1 MELRQLS
8 YFITI
13 VNEGTISAAA
23 KKLHISQPPLS
34 HQMKLL
40 EEELGVLLFERGARS
55 IRLTVSGQAFY
66 EKAMAILNLTKLAA
80 EEAGRLEAAVTGTL
94 KLGVVSSVGEFL
106 LHQYLVPFHRNCP
119 QVSYELYESDSY
131 HLLEQVASGTLD
143 LAVVRTPF
151 PQVGFECRSL
161 PPDPFLAVG
170 RPECWSQIPKVKSIS
185 LAELASLPLIL
196 YKRWEQLFM
205 DYFNEH
211 PIRPNLLCRNEDA
224 RTTLLW
230 AKTGLG
236 IALVPAS
243 ALYHKNEPDLICLPL
258 SDPPLESSICLIKK
272 EKKTLSSAAR
282 TFYEQFL

>member
-66 EKAMAILNLTKLAA
+66 EKAMAILNLTRLAA

-106 LHQYLVPFHRNCP
+106 LHQYLIPFHRNCP

-170 RPECWSQIPKVKSIS
+170 RPECWSEIPKVKSIS

-211 PIRPNLLCRNEDA
+211 SIRPNLLCRNEDA

-230 AKTGLG
+230 AKNGLG